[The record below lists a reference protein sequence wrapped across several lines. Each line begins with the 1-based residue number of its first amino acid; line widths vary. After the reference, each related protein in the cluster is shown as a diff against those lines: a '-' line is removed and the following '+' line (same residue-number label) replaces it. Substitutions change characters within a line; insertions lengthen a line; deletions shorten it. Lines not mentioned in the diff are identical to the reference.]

1 MDCLCGKEM
10 NLIGTTPDMKVWS
23 CPWDGCGRLFLESV
37 NLEINGTW
45 YLAEKNDMKGGLY

>member
-10 NLIGTTPDMKVWS
+10 NLVGTTPDMKVWS
-23 CPWDGCGRLFLESV
+23 CPWDGCGRLFLESI